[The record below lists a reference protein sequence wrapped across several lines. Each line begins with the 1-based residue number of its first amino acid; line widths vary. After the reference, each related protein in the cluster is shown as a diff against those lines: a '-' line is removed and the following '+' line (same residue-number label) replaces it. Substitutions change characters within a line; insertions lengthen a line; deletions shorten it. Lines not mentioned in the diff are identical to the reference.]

1 MARKLGVRS
10 IYDTHNNVALA
21 DDEHHGP
28 EDLKE
33 KLSKVR
39 EVVPSMSKD
48 QIVMALRCYDYD
60 VNATITAIS
69 ENGLEETLRE
79 WSCAGNKVKMAN
91 KIRKRKKKTKKEPAP
106 DFGEN
111 VEANAGGDCKNIALG
126 KLDEDKEHLEEH
138 AASTS
143 PEDTFMSSYKH
154 NGSDP
159 EKYPAVS
166 YGWGEDPLPEEP
178 SQEDDDKPE
187 DFGEFE
193 TKSSNRPMHNS
204 GRSKSSPDIKRT
216 DGHEA
221 NSLPSST
228 TTIPKKTCLEKSL
241 KDLSRQTVAL
251 QRVQVLLEE
260 QLTKA
265 EKAVKAAFSEV
276 HKVLND
282 RQVLVEE
289 ELEKVKND
297 ARFVLEQRQKL
308 AAELKER
315 SDTAPSLSEQSLAEL
330 RDDIKHFVVER
341 KYDEELSKTARFV
354 YTKEKIEKE
363 IKNFGQVVHVRDPY
377 TSRRLSLSSIA
388 SSNFHDSGYHQSVTS
403 SPVYKNSHD
412 TMKEENRGRRFEG
425 GGGYNRASDG
435 RSPKVYPISSHGTTL
450 ASHLVAL
457 VQATT
462 LVAAAV
468 VVRMT
473 RAMEGQTVAAA
484 GVDMV
489 VGAGP
494 VITTK
499 VAQVEAAALVR
510 WAVTQPTQAA
520 TQLTRAVTQLAR
532 AATQLV
538 RAATQLARAATQL
551 TQAAT
556 QLTQAATQQTRAATQ
571 SRWANRLLNWAA
583 TRGIWATLLLMI
595 VHGMT
600 LITFRTLVFF
610 FFVPGARLSY
620 FPTLDAPIFFL
631 ILWQRG
637 IVFRHQEV
645 YTCAPTPSFLLPF
658 VSSSSFFFPPLAGAW
673 FSGLCQ
679 MTKRHNLSFFVVCA
693 LALWEPHQCAVRA

>member
-228 TTIPKKTCLEKSL
+228 TTIPKKTSIPDGLGLEKSL

-435 RSPKVYPISSHGTTL
+435 RSPKVYTNSYHGNNT
-450 ASHLVAL
+450 
-457 VQATT
+457 
-462 LVAAAV
+462 
-468 VVRMT
+468 
-473 RAMEGQTVAAA
+473 GQSPGGPRSGNYPRGGRGRRSDDSRYGGPDRGGSRGGYGGGGRPRHYNQGGTGRGRRTGEMGRHTADTGRYTADTGRYTA
-484 GVDMV
+484 
-489 VGAGP
+489 GAGRH
-494 VITTK
+494 TAGAGRHT
-499 VAQVEAAALVR
+499 AGAGRHTADAGRHTADAGRHTADAGCHTVEVG
-510 WAVTQPTQAA
+510 QPTVE
-520 TQLTRAVTQLAR
+520 L
-532 AATQLV
+532 
-538 RAATQLARAATQL
+538 
-551 TQAAT
+551 
-556 QLTQAATQQTRAATQ
+556 
-571 SRWANRLLNWAA
+571 
-583 TRGIWATLLLMI
+583 G
-595 VHGMT
+595 
-600 LITFRTLVFF
+600 
-610 FFVPGARLSY
+610 
-620 FPTLDAPIFFL
+620 
-631 ILWQRG
+631 
-637 IVFRHQEV
+637 RHSWDMGN
-645 YTCAPTPSFLLPF
+645 TTTDDCSWDDFDHF
-658 VSSSSFFFPPLAGAW
+658 
-673 FSGLCQ
+673 
-679 MTKRHNLSFFVVCA
+679 
-693 LALWEPHQCAVRA
+693 